1 MSDTAIH
8 IIIGSVAGLALLL
21 LIIHIL
27 TKTTFGAN
35 VIDAF
40 EYIIDAIVFIF
51 KCLFKPI
58 AWIIDLFDDLFYWI
72 REKREEREEL
82 KRKEKA
88 RAKRREYMERKKREK
103 EEKLREEK
111 DRLLEESKA
120 DVNSTKQYL

>member
-1 MSDTAIH
+1 MSDTVIL
-8 IIIGSVAGLALLL
+8 IIIGAAAGLALLL
-21 LIIHIL
+21 FIIHIL
-27 TKTTFGAN
+27 TKTQFGAN

-58 AWIIDLFDDLFYWI
+58 EWIIDIFDGLFYWI
-72 REKREEREEL
+72 REKREERKEL

-103 EEKLREEK
+103 EEKLREERE
-111 DRLLEESKA
+111 RLLE
-120 DVNSTKQYL
+120 DQNQTPIQ